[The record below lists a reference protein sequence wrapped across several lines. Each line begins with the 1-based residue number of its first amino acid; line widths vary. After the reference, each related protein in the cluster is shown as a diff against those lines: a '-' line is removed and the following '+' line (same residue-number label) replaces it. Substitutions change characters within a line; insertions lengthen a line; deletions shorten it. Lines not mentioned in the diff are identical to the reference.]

1 MKQFEK
7 VIGRAGT
14 GKTYYLIQKLSALL
28 SSGVEPYEIGM
39 VTFTKTAAGVFK
51 ERILKTNPEYTKN
64 DFRYFGTMH
73 AISTKLIGGWKDEYS
88 YNSKQR
94 REFVKLYYP
103 DIEHPVEEYPDDEYR
118 LTSTDRDNI
127 KQNSMFKALEGIDN
141 TLRSLNISDFN
152 FNEMQERTGKT
163 LEYPFYYVSRQV
175 YSEKY
180 NKIVLKWRRRYETLD
195 PDMVIEFSGNYKKFK
210 LENNLLDYTDI
221 IEICLED
228 RLSPNIRFLFCDE
241 FQDFNTLQYKLYQLW
256 RDDPYVESVCIAGD
270 DAQTVTRFGGADAKY
285 FISEACDVR
294 TVLPKTYRHGAE
306 IFYDAQKYIE
316 KMDIAEACDVLPRD
330 DVSGEVIKVFG
341 DEWKNYLNFSDDET
355 CLILAWTKK
364 WVHEIKGVVDE
375 LLPGTL
381 FTVLGNDGKE
391 ARVLEHYNIIASLER
406 GEEVRWDKIK
416 KLFSSQ
422 TNCLPTTMLY
432 KKITSTLSGV
442 KSEIIKKKIIK
453 NLKSEI
459 RENRYDARLVYD
471 KKSFAKD
478 FMTIGWDGELL
489 LKNIKDIELLENIQD
504 MFPCFVEHVNSKR
517 IGTIHKSKGDEADTV
532 ILFMGV
538 PYPSIKG
545 LSFESG
551 KDDIL
556 HTFYVGKTRARS
568 KLIEVYDYLKNGD
581 ELAPGPFD
589 IIG

>member
-1 MKQFEK
+1 MKQQEK

-14 GKTYYLIQKLSALL
+14 GKTYYLIEKLSALL
-28 SSGVEPYEIGM
+28 ASGIQPYEIGM

-51 ERILKTNPEYTKN
+51 ERILKSHPEYTKN
-64 DFRYFGTMH
+64 DFKFFGTMH
-73 AISTKLIGGWKDEYS
+73 ATGTKLIGGWKDEYA

-103 DIEHPVEEYPDDEYR
+103 DIEHPIEDYPEDEYR
-118 LTSTDRDNI
+118 LTSIDRDNI
-127 KQNSMFKALEGIDN
+127 KQNSMFKALEGINN
-141 TLRSLNISDFN
+141 TLRSLNIIDFD
-152 FNEMQERTGKT
+152 FNEMQKRTGRT
-163 LEYPFYYVSRQV
+163 LEYPFYYVSNQV

-180 NKIVLKWRRRYETLD
+180 NKIVLKWRKRYETLD
-195 PDMVIEFSGNYKKFK
+195 SDMVIDFSKNYRKFK

-221 IEICLED
+221 IEICLADE
-228 RLSPNIRFLFCDE
+228 LTPNIRFLFCDE

-256 RDDPYVESVCIAGD
+256 RDDPYVEYVCIAGD

-285 FISEACDVR
+285 FISEPCDIR
-294 TVLPKTYRHGAE
+294 TVLPKTYRHGSE

-316 KMDIAEACDVLPRD
+316 KMDFAEECDVLPRD
-330 DVSGEVIKVFG
+330 DVGGEIIRVYG
-341 DEWKNYLNFSDDET
+341 DEWKNHLNFKDDET
-355 CLILAWTKK
+355 CLLLAWTKK
-364 WVHEIKGVVDE
+364 WVHEIKSTVDE

-391 ARVLEHYNIIASLER
+391 KRVLEHYNIIASLER

-422 TNCLPTTMLY
+422 SNCLPSTMLY
-432 KKITSTLSGV
+432 KEITSTLLGV
-442 KSEIIKKKIIK
+442 KSEIVKKKIIK

-459 RENRYDARLVYD
+459 RSNQYNARQMYDR
-471 KKSFAKD
+471 KTFAKD

-504 MFPCFVEHVNSKR
+504 MFPGFVEHVNSKR

-532 ILFMGV
+532 ILFMSV
-538 PYPSIKG
+538 PYPAVQG

-556 HTFYVGKTRARS
+556 HTFYVGKTRPRT
-568 KLIEVYDYLKNGD
+568 KLIEVYGYLKNGD
-581 ELAPGPFD
+581 GLAPAPLD
-589 IIG
+589 ILG